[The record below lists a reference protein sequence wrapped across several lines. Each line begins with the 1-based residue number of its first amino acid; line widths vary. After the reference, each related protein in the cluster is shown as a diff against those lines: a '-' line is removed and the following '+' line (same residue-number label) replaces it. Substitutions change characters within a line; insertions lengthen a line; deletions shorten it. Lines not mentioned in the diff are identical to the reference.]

1 MKTRLLCLLA
11 AAGFGTAAGASD
23 LLDVYRMA
31 IDDDAIFQSSVFQR
45 QAIANDPDIARSALK
60 PQVNLSADVSRIR
73 EDVDSAQAGRNGS
86 DGYNSAGVAVEL
98 DQALYDRQADIAVEQ
113 AELGNERAGYDL
125 EAAEDD
131 VIIRVA
137 TSYFSVLG
145 AIDNLDLATSE
156 KVAIG
161 RQLELA
167 QERLNVGIGTQTDLY
182 DAQARY
188 QLAEANEIDARNL
201 IEDAVQNLIAIV
213 GADPGELDPLREDA
227 VLELP
232 TPESVSDWVTMA
244 VDNNPELRSATL
256 DYQIAQREVDFQQHT
271 RHPRIGLNAG
281 GSYRDSSG
289 GVNGSSDRTEAS
301 VGLALRFPL
310 YLGGQVEAQVQ
321 KAALSANAQEQ
332 LVESTRRRITR
343 EIRDVFNDVASGV
356 SRVEAFRQAV
366 VAGESA
372 VESKQ
377 EGFSAGLITNLDVLD
392 AQRDLYQAR
401 RDYLRARYDFI
412 LSSLDLERAAGQL
425 DREDVA
431 RINTLLE

>member
-1 MKTRLLCLLA
+1 MNTRLLCLLA
-11 AAGFGTAAGASD
+11 AAGFSTAAGASD
-23 LLDVYRMA
+23 LLDVYQMA
-31 IDDDAIFQSSVFQR
+31 IDDDATFRSSVYQR
-45 QAIANDPDIARSALK
+45 QAAANDPDIARSALR
-60 PQVNLSADVSRIR
+60 PQVNLSADLSRIH
-73 EDVDSAQAGRNGS
+73 EDVDSAMAGSGGS
-86 DGYNSAGVAVEL
+86 DGYNSAGVSVQL
-98 DQALYDRQADIAVEQ
+98 DQSLYDRQADIAVDQ
-113 AELGNERAGYDL
+113 AELGDERAGFDL

-145 AIDNLDLATSE
+145 AMDNLELATSE
-156 KVAIG
+156 KIAIN

-201 IEDAVQNLIAIV
+201 IEDAVQTLVAIV
-213 GADPGELDPLREDA
+213 GTNPGELDPLREDA

-232 TPESVSDWVTMA
+232 TPESITDWVDMA
-244 VDNNPELRSATL
+244 LDNNPQLRAAAL
-256 DYQIAQREVDFQQHT
+256 DYRIAQREIDFQKHT
-271 RHPRIGLNAG
+271 RHPRVGLNAG

-289 GVNGSSDRTEAS
+289 GANGSSDRTEAS
-301 VGLALRFPL
+301 VGLALNFPL

-332 LVESTRRRITR
+332 VVESTRRRITR
-343 EIRDVFNDVASGV
+343 EIRDIYNDVASGV